1 MFKINLRE
9 KREALQHLIAVNT
22 ELIFANGTICAL
34 HKELF
39 CFAMMEI
46 PEVELEEP
54 SINDCSVLVNILR
67 SKTAKA
73 INFDLEKQRLEEMG
87 RLKFEPMIKA
97 IGDNGSIEEALK
109 RYDIINTIKT
119 GEHQIYTDTRGV
131 EHAICSFS
139 SQNEI
144 ILDMIRHMGQTEALQ
159 VYVGKDGHLWMKN
172 HTTDHVISDPVSK
185 ISGEA
190 SIIFND
196 KSAALLKSSL
206 LQTNEDEE
214 AKGTSTVYL
223 VDGSYA
229 VITNKI
235 ATLIQTRV

>member
-9 KREALQHLIAVNT
+9 KREALQHLVAVNT

-46 PEVELEEP
+46 PEIELSEP

-73 INFDLEKQRLEEMG
+73 INFDLEKQKLEEAG
-87 RLKFEPMIKA
+87 RLRFEPTIKA
-97 IGDNGSIEEALK
+97 LGDTGSVEEALK

-119 GEHQIYTDTRGV
+119 GEHEVYTDTRGI
-131 EHAICSFS
+131 EHTICSFS
-139 SQNEI
+139 LQNEV
-144 ILDMIRHMGQTEALQ
+144 ILDMLRHMGQTEALQ
-159 VYVGKDGHLWMKN
+159 IFVGKDGHLWMKN
-172 HTTDHVISDPVSK
+172 HTTDHVISDPLSK

-190 SIIFND
+190 SIILND
-196 KSAALLKSSL
+196 KTVPLFKSSL
-206 LQTNEDEE
+206 LQTNEEEE
-214 AKGTSTVYL
+214 AKGTSTVFL
-223 VDGSYA
+223 VDGAYA

-235 ATLIQTRV
+235 STLIQTRV